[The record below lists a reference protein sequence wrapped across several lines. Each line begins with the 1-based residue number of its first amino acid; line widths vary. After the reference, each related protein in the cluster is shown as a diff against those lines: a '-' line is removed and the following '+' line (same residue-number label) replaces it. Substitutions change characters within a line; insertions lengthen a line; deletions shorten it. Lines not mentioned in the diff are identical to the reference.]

1 MNEELEGR
9 FRHILIPKEHNRLP
23 DRPIRGTISAL
34 PHPYPTEAA
43 NMNEYTD
50 IKNRKHKVKQTVRGD
65 GPDQKTKEYHEAA
78 ECEIVEALFR
88 IFQLK
93 TD

>member
-1 MNEELEGR
+1 
-9 FRHILIPKEHNRLP
+9 
-23 DRPIRGTISAL
+23 
-34 PHPYPTEAA
+34 
-43 NMNEYTD
+43 MNEYTD

-65 GPDQKTKEYHEAA
+65 GPDQKTKEYREAA
-78 ECEIVEALFR
+78 EREIVEALFR